1 MTNRDVIVQ
10 NILLHELITK
20 RQPALEQIVEGL
32 KSMNFFHVMA
42 SFREMFESVFVFGA
56 GGSTSLTAQDL
67 LKMLQKRDTPDDVFA
82 WLKDY
87 VKSLDEEGELKTVPV
102 ILATLYFNLHFR
114 HAGRKKFLQFCTGSD
129 MIPPIGFETSQIK
142 VSSCGD
148 GVSASTCFQVLT
160 LPRVTSYATLKTAM
174 DAALSD
180 GPMFNTL

>member
-56 GGSTSLTAQDL
+56 GGSTALTAQDL

-102 ILATLYFNLHFR
+102 VLATLHFNLHFR
-114 HAGRKKFLQFCTGSD
+114 HAGRKKFL
-129 MIPPIGFETSQIK
+129 
-142 VSSCGD
+142 
-148 GVSASTCFQVLT
+148 
-160 LPRVTSYATLKTAM
+160 
-174 DAALSD
+174 
-180 GPMFNTL
+180 